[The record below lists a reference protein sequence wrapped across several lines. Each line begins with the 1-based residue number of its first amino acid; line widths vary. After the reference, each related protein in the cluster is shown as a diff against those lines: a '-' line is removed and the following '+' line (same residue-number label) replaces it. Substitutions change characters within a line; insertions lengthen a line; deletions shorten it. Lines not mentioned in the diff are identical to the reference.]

1 MRATKLRLLEF
12 RNYRQLDIP
21 LHHDITIFYGD
32 NAQGKTNILEAM
44 YFGARG
50 FSFRTRHEE
59 EMARFGTKAWAV
71 QMDYRD
77 RFGENT
83 LLVKRQ
89 LEKGRLKKE
98 NLLNGSPISAK
109 EQYGRVNLVLFT
121 PDDLLLVK
129 GDPSLRRKFL
139 NMEIAQ
145 VSPVYYDLLSKYN
158 RVLQQ
163 RNKFLKQCR
172 EAEKLE
178 EEQLGVWDVSLAQLA
193 AGIVDFRLSALHGIL
208 EAARKVYD
216 GITGTRDALNLE
228 YVQKQ
233 AAGDMVV
240 RENGGRDFWEQ
251 WYSKELK
258 KRHQLDYL
266 RGYTSIGP
274 HRDDVEILHEG
285 RPLRVYGSQ
294 GQQRTAA
301 LALKLS
307 ELTFIYQIKEEYP
320 ILLLDDVLSEL
331 DEHRREK
338 LLGFIS
344 GTVQTFLT
352 VNDRKL
358 APVQGDETSYYVR
371 EGTLQEDTRE
381 GC

>member
-12 RNYRQLDIP
+12 RNYRQLELP
-21 LHHDITIFYGD
+21 LQHDITIFYGD
-32 NAQGKTNILEAM
+32 NAQGKTNILEAL
-44 YFGARG
+44 YYGARG

-59 EMARFGTKAWAV
+59 EMARFGTNAWAV
-71 QMDYRD
+71 QLDYKD
-77 RFGENT
+77 KYGENT
-83 LLVKRQ
+83 LLVKRHM
-89 LEKGRLKKE
+89 ENGRLKKE
-98 NLLNGSPISAK
+98 NLLNGSPVSAK
-109 EQYGRVNLVLFT
+109 EQYGKVNLVLFT

-145 VSPVYYDLLSKYN
+145 VSPLYYDLLSKYN

-172 EAEKLE
+172 DAEKLE
-178 EEQLGVWDVSLAQLA
+178 EAQLSVWDVALSHLA
-193 AGIVDFRLSALHGIL
+193 AGILDFRLTALTSIQ
-208 EAARKVYD
+208 EAASQVYD
-216 GITGTRDALNLE
+216 GITGTLDALRLD
-228 YVQKQ
+228 YLQKQ
-233 AAGDMVV
+233 AAGNVAL
-240 RENGGRDFWEQ
+240 RENQGRDYWEK
-251 WYSKELK
+251 WYGMELQ

-274 HRDDVEILHEG
+274 HRDDLEILHEG

-307 ELTFIYQIKEEYP
+307 ELSFIYHIKEEYP

-358 APVQGDETSYYVR
+358 APVKGDGTAYYVQD
-371 EGTLQEDTRE
+371 GTLKEDAGE

>member
-21 LHHDITIFYGD
+21 LTHDITIFYGD
-32 NAQGKTNILEAM
+32 NAQGKTNILEAI
-44 YFGARG
+44 YYGARG

-59 EMARFGTKAWAV
+59 EMARFGTQAWAV
-71 QMDYRD
+71 QLDYRD
-77 RFGENT
+77 KYGENT
-83 LLVKRQ
+83 LLVKRHM
-89 LEKGRLKKE
+89 EKGRLKKE
-98 NLLNGSPISAK
+98 NLLNGSPVSAK
-109 EQYGRVNLVLFT
+109 EQYGKVNLVLFT

-178 EEQLGVWDVSLAQLA
+178 EEQLSVWDVALSQLA
-193 AGIVDFRLSALHGIL
+193 AGILDFRLTALSSIL
-208 EAARKVYD
+208 EAAEQVYD
-216 GITGTRDALNLE
+216 GITGTHGSLNLE

-233 AAGDMVV
+233 AAGELVV
-240 RENGGRDFWEQ
+240 QENAGRDFWQ
-251 WYSKELK
+251 DWYVRELQ
-258 KRHQLDYL
+258 KRHQLDYV

-307 ELTFIYQIKEEYP
+307 ELSFIRHIKEEYP

-331 DEHRREK
+331 DEHRRKK

-358 APVQGDETSYYVR
+358 APVQGDGIAYCVR
-371 EGTLQEDTRE
+371 EGTLEEDSCE

>member
-1 MRATKLRLLEF
+1 MRVTKLRLLQF
-12 RNYRQLDIP
+12 RNYKQLDIP
-21 LHHDITIFYGD
+21 LTHDLTIFYGD
-32 NAQGKTNILEAM
+32 NAQGKTNLLEAL

-59 EMARFGTKAWAV
+59 EMAMFGMDAWAV
-71 QMDYRD
+71 QLDYRD
-77 RFGENT
+77 KYGENT
-83 LLVKRQ
+83 LLVKRYQ
-89 LEKGRLKKE
+89 EKGRLKKE
-98 NLLNGSPISAK
+98 NLFNGSPISPK
-109 EQYGRVNLVLFT
+109 EQYGKVNLVLFT
-121 PDDLLLVK
+121 PDDLMLVK

-172 EAEKLE
+172 EAEHLE
-178 EEQLGVWDVSLAQLA
+178 EAQLTVWDTALAQLA
-193 AGIVDFRLSALHGIL
+193 AGILEFRLAALGGIR
-208 EAARKVYD
+208 EAARTVYD
-216 GITGTRDALNLE
+216 GITGTKGALELA
-228 YVQKQ
+228 YLQKQ
-233 AAGDMVV
+233 AEGSRNLEDKAD
-240 RENGGRDFWEQ
+240 RSYWEQ
-251 WYSKELK
+251 WYSRELQQ
-258 KRHQLDYL
+258 RHKLDYV

-274 HRDDVEILHEG
+274 HRDDLEILHEG
-285 RPLRVYGSQ
+285 RPLRVFGSQ

-307 ELTFIYQIKEEYP
+307 ELEFIHQVIDEYP
-320 ILLLDDVLSEL
+320 VLLLDDVLSEL
-331 DEHRREK
+331 DEHRRQK

-358 APVQGDETSYYVR
+358 APVQGDGAAFLVR
-371 EGTLQEDTRE
+371 DGTLEEDAGA